1 MVEVVAQLKHV
12 RVSPKKM
19 RLVTDMVKGMEV
31 NTALAQLQ
39 YLKKGSAPIV
49 RKLLQSAAANAQ
61 HNKEI
66 SADKLIIKNIV
77 VNEAF
82 ALKRWKPAAHGAAH
96 PFKKKGSHVRLVL
109 TLKPG
114 VTLEKKPAKKKGEE
128 KKEEIKDVKVAKKSD
143 IKGQVS
149 DAKQVA
155 DKGGSQPKRTAQK
168 AAKHLPTK
176 TG

>member
-1 MVEVVAQLKHV
+1 MVEVVAQLRHV

-19 RLVTDMVKGMEV
+19 RLVTDLIKGMEV
-31 NTALAQLQ
+31 DAAIAQLKFS
-39 YLKKGSAPIV
+39 LKGSAPMV
-49 RKLLQSAAANAQ
+49 AKLLKSAAANAL

-66 SADKLIIKNIV
+66 SSDKLIVKNV
-77 VNEAF
+77 LVNEAF

-96 PFKKKGSHVRLVL
+96 PFKKKASHVRLVL

-114 VTLEKKPAKKKGEE
+114 VTLDKKKPKKKDAE
-128 KKEEIKDVKVAKKSD
+128 KKEKIEDVKVATKSD

-149 DAKQVA
+149 DAKHVA
-155 DKGGSQPKRTAQK
+155 DKGGSQPKRSEKK

>member
-1 MVEVVAQLKHV
+1 MVEVIAQLKHV

-19 RLVTDMVKGMEV
+19 RLVTDLVKGMEV
-31 NTALAQLQ
+31 DAAVLQLK
-39 YLKKGSAPIV
+39 YVKKNAAPIV
-49 RKLLQSAAANAQ
+49 LKLLKSAAANAL

-66 SADKLIIKNIV
+66 PSEKMVIKNIIV
-77 VNEAF
+77 GEAF

-96 PFKKKGSHVRLVL
+96 PFKKKASHVRLVL

-114 VTLEKKPAKKKGEE
+114 VTLEKKKTT
-128 KKEEIKDVKVAKKSD
+128 KKETDKNEKIKDVKVAKKSD
-143 IKGQVS
+143 IKGQFS

-155 DKGGSQPKRTAQK
+155 EKGGSQQKRASQK
-168 AAKHLPTK
+168 SSQHLPTK